1 MHNEG
6 LSHPFIYL
14 LSPEVTLHSLLT
26 AGAANVRQ
34 NVCSG
39 FLPLKGLFW
48 TGVGGVQVVNL
59 AAKATGPAAAAARL
73 GGGWGEGCRLIDGTS
88 SRCCFWCVLMC
99 SQRILG
105 AHPCLIH
112 PSGLGAAL
120 AGTHTRR
127 QRHWS
132 TSEGSAVPSTR
143 MLNHIFIIPESAR
156 VAGSAP
162 IPTIQPRSYSGAG
175 ETMS

>member
-1 MHNEG
+1 MRNEG

-39 FLPLKGLFW
+39 FLPLKGLFR

-59 AAKATGPAAAAARL
+59 AAKAQDLRRQRL
-73 GGGWGEGCRLIDGTS
+73 VWGGGCRLIRGTS
-88 SRCCFWCVLMC
+88 SQHAVVFGVFPMYSRW
-99 SQRILG
+99 ILG
-105 AHPCLIH
+105 ACPCFIH

-132 TSEGSAVPSTR
+132 TSEGSVVPPSR
-143 MLNHIFIIPESAR
+143 MLNHIFIISESAR

-162 IPTIQPRSYSGAG
+162 IPMIQPRSCFGAG
-175 ETMS
+175 KTTSC